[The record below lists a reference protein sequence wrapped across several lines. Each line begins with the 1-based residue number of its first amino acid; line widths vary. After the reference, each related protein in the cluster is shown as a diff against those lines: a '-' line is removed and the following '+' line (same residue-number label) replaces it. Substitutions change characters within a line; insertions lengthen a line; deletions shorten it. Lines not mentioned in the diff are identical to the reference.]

1 MISVAK
7 FSLVLPI
14 PEEMDHA
21 KFLEEFPSILNS
33 VKSSNIEGITL
44 DLNRSNDLEALK
56 VI

>member
-14 PEEMDHA
+14 PEEIDHA
-21 KFLEEFPSILNS
+21 KFLEEFPFILNS